1 MPQLLTCG
9 EQTLRAKR
17 SAQVAGFIS
26 EWWPTS
32 NRNHGRLQIGI
43 GGRIE
48 SEFAAAGA
56 MLAATVQICIE
67 FVRIRTLRFVSK
79 PMLPKDADARPR
91 LLLPKL
97 QSSQP

>member
-1 MPQLLTCG
+1 
-9 EQTLRAKR
+9 
-17 SAQVAGFIS
+17 
-26 EWWPTS
+26 
-32 NRNHGRLQIGI
+32 
-43 GGRIE
+43 
-48 SEFAAAGA
+48 